1 MCRTPEVA
9 PAPSGRSRWSI
20 GATGRARGGL
30 ATVVVLCLLAAGCG
44 SRLDLPSAQRQ
55 AAAGAAL
62 GYGSG
67 GGSLTPSGVTDPG
80 SAGGGALALPGSSS
94 GPQAPGSA
102 TRDGGSAPGATVPGG
117 SAPGAAGPRAS
128 MPPGG
133 NGGATD
139 VGVTAT
145 AITVG
150 NVSDLSGP
158 VPGLFQG
165 AVNGTESY
173 FAYLNSQGGIDGRQ
187 VKLQASDGQT
197 DCTANQN
204 AHSSQLDNVF
214 AFVGSFS
221 LYDDCGTKV
230 VAARPDV
237 PDVSFALGP
246 KTQANT
252 VNQFSP
258 QYLPA
263 GGATGPFCYFAQ
275 KYPDKVKAVGSIY
288 SNIPAAANS
297 QKAAENAAA
306 QCGWKFIASIP
317 AGATDTTFNA
327 QINRMRSD
335 GVKLVY
341 VVAQTV
347 GNMAE
352 MKKEADAQNWHPLWV
367 VPVAYSS
374 QFFDL
379 MGSPEAAEGVVGYNL
394 YALFLGQDEAKRF
407 TEVALFQQWMKR
419 VHPEASLDL
428 FAMYG
433 WAAAKLFSE
442 QVKAVGPKLT
452 RKAFLAAIRTQHSYD
467 AGKLL
472 AASDVGG
479 HQPPKCYVLWQARA
493 GSFQRMDSAD
503 DYRCDGRFVRFA

>member
-1 MCRTPEVA
+1 VA
-9 PAPSGRSRWSI
+9 LAATTGGRSSS
-20 GATGRARGGL
+20 AGRRRGGW
-30 ATVVVLCLLAAGCG
+30 ATAMVLCLLAAGCG
-44 SRLDLPSAQRQ
+44 SRLDLPASQRQ
-55 AAAGAAL
+55 TAARAAL
-62 GYGSG
+62 GYGNGGSSLGASG
-67 GGSLTPSGVTDPG
+67 SSVPGAGGTGSLTQPG
-80 SAGGGALALPGSSS
+80 SSTGSGSSS
-94 GPQAPGSA
+94 GPVAQGAGSG
-102 TRDGGSAPGATVPGG
+102 TGGAVSGTTSGGAG
-117 SAPGAAGPRAS
+117 SGTTGTPAS
-128 MPPGG
+128 LPPGG

-145 AITVG
+145 SITVG

-187 VKLQASDGQT
+187 VKLQAADGQT

-204 AHSSQLDNVF
+204 AHSSEIGSVF

-230 VAARPDV
+230 VAAHPDV
-237 PDVSFALGP
+237 PDVSFALGE

-258 QYLPA
+258 QFLPA

-288 SNIPAAANS
+288 ANIPSAAAS
-297 QKAAENAAA
+297 QKAIQKAAE
-306 QCGWKFIASIP
+306 QCGWTFIDSIP

-335 GVKLVY
+335 GVKLVFE
-341 VVAQTV
+341 VATTV
-347 GNMAE
+347 GSMAE
-352 MKKEADAQNWHPLWV
+352 MKKEADAQNWKPLWV
-367 VPVAYSS
+367 APVAYTST
-374 QFFDL
+374 FFDL
-379 MGSPEAAEGVVGYNL
+379 MGSTAAAEGVVGYNL
-394 YALFLGQDEAKRF
+394 YSLFLGQDDAKRF
-407 TEVALFQQWMKR
+407 SEVALFQQWMKR

-433 WAAAKLFSE
+433 WGAAKLFAE
-442 QVKAVGPKLT
+442 QAKAAGPKLT
-452 RKAFLAAIRTQHSYD
+452 RKAFLASIRNVHSYD
-467 AGKLL
+467 AGKMF
-472 AASDVGG
+472 ATSDIGG
-479 HQPPKCYVLWQARA
+479 HQPPHCYILWQAHA
-493 GSFQRMDSAD
+493 GSFQRLDSPGG
-503 DYRCDGRFVRFA
+503 YRCDGRFVRG